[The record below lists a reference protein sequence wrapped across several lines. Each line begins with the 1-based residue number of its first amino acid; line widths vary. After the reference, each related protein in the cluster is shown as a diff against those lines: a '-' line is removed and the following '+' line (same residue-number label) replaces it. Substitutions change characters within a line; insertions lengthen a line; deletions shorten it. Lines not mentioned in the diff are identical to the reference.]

1 MGLTKYKGWQPDEPW
16 AAENANSIDPDNIDQ
31 QAAGY
36 LIGGTGHSA
45 LAVFQSL
52 FSGANNGKI
61 KINVDKQE
69 YDDVPVDMRSQ
80 LFSTLA
86 YVKNKFLGA
95 PVRFSAD
102 GTKLF
107 CNPTSSYG
115 YYSPIVAL
123 LTTPFDIATASI
135 WKYQTFQS
143 YSYPTYFCI
152 SPDGTKLFWLA
163 PQNSNAMNIY
173 KTELSTPWDVTTFGA
188 VTNVTLHYTGTGFS
202 NFFMSHDGKHI
213 YLPYYYSATTR
224 LYKFKLNTAWD
235 ISTLDANGPIVY
247 TVPTEFNGNSFYV
260 TLNDDGSQITLLNNS
275 RIAHRYN
282 LSTPYIPDFS
292 DLQSSATIPA
302 GAYSN
307 KNGVLM
313 LGDKMMTSGQNGSN
327 WYTEEYDFGQ
337 VVDLDDVAANLQA
350 AIRLVTGG
358 EEIAEY
364 DTDHFKITSGLAGT
378 SSQILKLMSPSSGTD
393 ISGNGATP
401 YLDMADNATEV
412 AGEGEDYNL
421 VRLRQDGKIS
431 GDLVD
436 TGIIIIAS
444 DNPVS
449 SADTQRSTNSA
460 SYVKLKEIT
469 IQKSGRYRIYFG
481 LKAGSSGYTSYGKIY
496 KNDVALGSERTNT
509 TTTFAYYSEDF
520 DLVAG
525 DKIQLYAHAVN
536 TSYTAYVE
544 KFRVMADL
552 TFISMG
558 SVDVD

>member
-1 MGLTKYKGWQPDEPW
+1 MSLAKYKGFISGQKLP
-16 AAENANSIDPDNIDQ
+16 AENVNSINPDNIDQ

-69 YDDVPVDMRSQ
+69 YDDVPVDMQSQ
-80 LFSTLA
+80 LFSKLA
-86 YVKNKFLGA
+86 YVKNKLLGE
-95 PVRFSAD
+95 PVRFNSD

-107 CNPTSSYG
+107 CNPTNSYG
-115 YYSPIVAL
+115 YYTPIVSN
-123 LTTPFDIATASI
+123 LTTPYDINSATI
-135 WKYQTFQS
+135 WKYKNFS
-143 YSYPTYFCI
+143 SNNYPTTFFI
-152 SPDGTKLFWLA
+152 SPDGTMLFWAARTGSSETMYL
-163 PQNSNAMNIY
+163 Y
-173 KTELSTPWDVTTFGA
+173 KTTLSTPWDVTTNGA
-188 VTNVTLHYTGTGFS
+188 VSQVTLYGTGTGFS
-202 NFFMSHDGKHI
+202 RLTFSDNGLYLFM
-213 YLPYYYSATTR
+213 PYYTSGTPYIYRFR
-224 LYKFKLNTAWD
+224 LTTAWD
-235 ISTLDANGPIVY
+235 ITTLNTTPDTY
-247 TVPTEFNGNSFYV
+247 LMPTAYNNDSFYLH
-260 TLNDDGSQITLLNNS
+260 LNSDGTQITFLNSS
-275 RIAHRYN
+275 RVAKRYR
-282 LSTPYIPDFS
+282 LATPFTPSFS
-292 DLQSSATIPA
+292 DLQSEATIPT
-302 GAYSN
+302 GSYGS
-307 KNGVLM
+307 KYGVLVTDNK
-313 LGDKMMTSGQNGSN
+313 LFTSGSYNN
-327 WYTEEYDFGQ
+327 FYTEEYAFGQ
-337 VVDLDDVAANLQA
+337 VTSLAEIASNLQTS
-350 AIRLVTGG
+350 IRLATGG
-358 EEIAEY
+358 AEIAEY
-364 DTDHFKITSGLAGT
+364 DTDHFKITSGLAGV

-393 ISGNGATP
+393 ISGAGATP

-431 GDLVD
+431 GELVD

-481 LKAGSSGYTSYGKIY
+481 LKAGSNGYTSYGKIY

-509 TTTFAYYSEDF
+509 TTNFVYYSEDF